1 MEKALKNYSA
11 STPNTTAKYRKNG
24 QKSSRETIGST
35 PNTTASL
42 YESEAAKTGVAT
54 SSYESEAATTGTAE
68 AGAATKALDE
78 QANEKK
84 RRGRRS
90 QKERN
95 NSGRSNVHIPF
106 VLDMHPNSI
115 RALYV
120 LMTVVKVLAY
130 LVFGAIFFFVLG
142 EITPLREVLPNFY
155 ILVDGILW
163 AFNCFMGLPFKL
175 WHFIFG

>member
-1 MEKALKNYSA
+1 MEKALRNYSA
-11 STPNTTAKYRKNG
+11 STPNTTAKGRKNG
-24 QKSSRETIGST
+24 QKSVRETIGST

-90 QKERN
+90 QKDRN
-95 NSGRSNVHIPF
+95 KSGRSNVHIPF
-106 VLDMHPNSI
+106 ALDMHPT
-115 RALYV
+115 LYV
-120 LMTVVKVLAY
+120 LMTVVKALAY

-142 EITPLREVLPNFY
+142 AFTPLREVLPNFY

>member
-1 MEKALKNYSA
+1 MEKALRNYSA
-11 STPNTTAKYRKNG
+11 STPNTTAKDRKNG

-42 YESEAAKTGVAT
+42 YESEAATA
-54 SSYESEAATTGTAE
+54 ESATTGTAE

-106 VLDMHPNSI
+106 ALDMHPNSI

-120 LMTVVKVLAY
+120 LTTVVKALAY

-155 ILVDGILW
+155 IFVDGILW
-163 AFNCFMGLPFKL
+163 AFNCFIGLPFKL

>member
-1 MEKALKNYSA
+1 MEKALRNYSA
-11 STPNTTAKYRKNG
+11 STPNTTAKDRKNG

-42 YESEAAKTGVAT
+42 YESEAATA
-54 SSYESEAATTGTAE
+54 ESATTGTAE

-120 LMTVVKVLAY
+120 LMTVVKALAY

>member
-1 MEKALKNYSA
+1 MEKALSYSA
-11 STPNTTAKYRKNG
+11 STPNTTAKDRKNG
-24 QKSSRETIGST
+24 QKSARETIGST

-42 YESEAAKTGVAT
+42 YESEAATA
-54 SSYESEAATTGTAE
+54 ESVTTETAE
-68 AGAATKALDE
+68 AGAATKALDN

-84 RRGRRS
+84 RQGRRS
-90 QKERN
+90 QKERS
-95 NSGRSNVHIPF
+95 NSVATNVPTPSSRSI
-106 VLDMHPNSI
+106 HPNLSY
-115 RALYV
+115 ALYV
-120 LMTVVKVLAY
+120 LMTVVKALAY

-142 EITPLREVLPNFY
+142 AFTPLREVLPNFY